1 MSNRFY
7 SDDEIIERIINIGN
21 GKDSY
26 EWLADLVR
34 QRFILKDNQREFV
47 GNRLRVAES
56 ALGQM
61 YLSELMQEEGY

>member
-1 MSNRFY
+1 MSNRYY
-7 SDDEIIERIINIGN
+7 SDDEIIERIINVGN

-34 QRFILKDNQREFV
+34 QRFDQKDKQREFMY
-47 GNRLRVAES
+47 NRLRVAES

-61 YLSELMQEEGY
+61 YLSELMQEEY